1 MSQVQEQPTNQQ
13 QAAPAQPPVSSAPP
27 QAPQQEPDIFADSF
41 SEADISAMYEADNG
55 GNDGGNPAPA
65 EAPEG
70 TQHPAQPEGETP
82 PQEQATDQ
90 PAEQPKA
97 EEQAQP
103 DAYELPLFGKSVKL
117 TGDQLIQAAEAGI
130 QLMQQ
135 RPQVEKAMQL
145 MQAVQTDPNLQAILQ
160 AYSNG
165 QPLPAVTRGQQQ
177 PMQGMPQPG
186 SQEEAMILFQQQ
198 LMQQIMPQVV
208 QAVEAK
214 YKPFVDEVQTFAQQ
228 AKMEK
233 AFAPYRS
240 DPDHNAVNSLMTQNL
255 QAKVNE
261 GAITMQQAAEI
272 DARLKADPELYG
284 QWFGKFKTALKN
296 AQKQAAAAPQPV
308 QTVPH
313 APKLESSAAGT
324 PTAAERARV
333 GLAKALD
340 GDPNGFNLLF
350 DNQ

>member
-1 MSQVQEQPTNQQ
+1 MSQVQEQPINQQ
-13 QAAPAQPPVSSAPP
+13 QAAPAQPPVSSTPP
-27 QAPQQEPDIFADSF
+27 PAQQEPDIFADGF
-41 SEADISAMYEADNG
+41 SESDISAMFDSDNG
-55 GNDGGNPAPA
+55 GNDGGTPAPA
-65 EAPEG
+65 EAPDG
-70 TQHPAQPEGETP
+70 TQPPAQQEGEAS
-82 PQEQATDQ
+82 QEQPAEQ

-103 DAYELPLFGKSVKL
+103 DAYELPLFGKNVKL

-165 QPLPAVTRGQQQ
+165 QPLPAVMRGQQ

-186 SQEEAMILFQQQ
+186 SQEEALMAFQQQ

-228 AKMEK
+228 AKIEK

-240 DPDHNAVNSLMTQNL
+240 DPEYNAVNSLMTQNL

-261 GAITMQQAAEI
+261 GAISMQQAAEI
-272 DARLKADPELYG
+272 DAKLKADPELYG

-313 APKLESSAAGT
+313 APKLESSAAAA
-324 PTAAERARV
+324 PTVAEKVRL
-333 GLAKALD
+333 GMSKALD
-340 GDPNGFNLLF
+340 GDPNGFNVLYE
-350 DNQ
+350 NQ

>member
-1 MSQVQEQPTNQQ
+1 MSQVQEQPINPQ
-13 QAAPAQPPVSSAPP
+13 QAAPAQPPVSSTPP
-27 QAPQQEPDIFADSF
+27 TAQQQEPDIFADGF
-41 SEADISAMYEADNG
+41 SESDISAMFDSDNG
-55 GNDGGNPAPA
+55 GEDGGTPAPA

-70 TQHPAQPEGETP
+70 TQPPAQQEGEA
-82 PQEQATDQ
+82 PQEQPAEQ

-103 DAYELPLFGKSVKL
+103 DAYELPLFGKNVKL

-165 QPLPAVTRGQQQ
+165 QPLPAVMRGQQ

-186 SQEEAMILFQQQ
+186 SQEEALMTFQQQ

-240 DPDHNAVNSLMTQNL
+240 DPEYNAVNSLMTQNL

-261 GAITMQQAAEI
+261 GAISMQQAAEI
-272 DARLKADPELYG
+272 DAKLKADPELYG

-313 APKLESSAAGT
+313 APKLESSAAAA
-324 PTAAERARV
+324 PTVAEKVRL
-333 GLAKALD
+333 GMSKALD

>member
-1 MSQVQEQPTNQQ
+1 MSQVQEQPINPQ
-13 QAAPAQPPVSSAPP
+13 QAAPAQPPVSSTPP
-27 QAPQQEPDIFADSF
+27 QAQQQEPDIFADGF
-41 SEADISAMYEADNG
+41 SEADISAMFEADKG
-55 GNDGGNPAPA
+55 GNDGGTPAPV

-70 TQHPAQPEGETP
+70 EQPPDQQEGEA
-82 PQEQATDQ
+82 PQEQPAEQ

-103 DAYELPLFGKSVKL
+103 DAYELPLFGKNVKL

-165 QPLPAVTRGQQQ
+165 QPLPHVVRGQQ

-186 SQEEAMILFQQQ
+186 SQEEALLTFQQQ

-240 DPDHNAVNSLMTQNL
+240 DPEYNAVNSLMTQNL

-261 GAITMQQAAEI
+261 GAISMQQAAEI
-272 DARLKADPELYG
+272 DAKLKADPELYG
-284 QWFGKFKTALKN
+284 QWFGRFKTALKN

-313 APKLESSAAGT
+313 APKLESSAAAA
-324 PTAAERARV
+324 PTVAERARV

>member
-1 MSQVQEQPTNQQ
+1 MSQVQEQPINPQQ
-13 QAAPAQPPVSSAPP
+13 PAPAQPTVSSTPP
-27 QAPQQEPDIFADSF
+27 PAQQEPDIFADGF
-41 SEADISAMYEADNG
+41 SESDISAMFDADNG
-55 GNDGGNPAPA
+55 GNEGGTPPPA
-65 EAPEG
+65 EAPDG
-70 TQHPAQPEGETP
+70 TQQPAQQEGEA
-82 PQEQATDQ
+82 PQEQPSEQ

-103 DAYELPLFGKSVKL
+103 DAYELPLFGKNVKL

-165 QPLPAVTRGQQQ
+165 QPLPAVMRGQQ

-186 SQEEAMILFQQQ
+186 SQEEALMAFQQQ
-198 LMQQIMPQVV
+198 IMQHLMPQVV

-214 YKPFVDEVQTFAQQ
+214 YKPFVDEVQIFAHQ

-233 AFAPYRS
+233 AFAPYRA
-240 DPDHNAVNSLMTQNL
+240 DPEYNAVNSLMTQNL

-261 GAITMQQAAEI
+261 GAISMQQAAEI
-272 DARLKADPELYG
+272 DAKLKADPELYG
-284 QWFGKFKTALKN
+284 QWFGRFKTALKN

-313 APKLESSAAGT
+313 APKLESSAAAA
-324 PTAAERARV
+324 PTVAERARV

>member
-1 MSQVQEQPTNQQ
+1 MSQVQEQPVNQQ
-13 QAAPAQPPVSSAPP
+13 PAAPAQPPVSSTPSPA
-27 QAPQQEPDIFADSF
+27 QQEPDIFADGF
-41 SEADISAMYEADNG
+41 SESDISAMFDSDNG
-55 GNDGGNPAPA
+55 GNDGGTPAPA

-70 TQHPAQPEGETP
+70 TQPPDQQEGEA
-82 PQEQATDQ
+82 PQEQPAEQ

-165 QPLPAVTRGQQQ
+165 QPLPAVMRGQQ

-186 SQEEAMILFQQQ
+186 SQEEALMAFQQQ

-228 AKMEK
+228 AKVEK
-233 AFAPYRS
+233 AFAPYKS
-240 DPDHNAVNSLMTQNL
+240 DPEYNAVNSLMTQNL

-261 GAITMQQAAEI
+261 GAISMQQAAEI
-272 DARLKADPELYG
+272 DAKLKADPELYG

-313 APKLESSAAGT
+313 APKLESSAAAA
-324 PTAAERARV
+324 PTVAERARV

>member
-1 MSQVQEQPTNQQ
+1 MSQVQEQPVNQQ
-13 QAAPAQPPVSSAPP
+13 QAAQAQPPASSTPP
-27 QAPQQEPDIFADSF
+27 TEQQEPDIFADGF
-41 SEADISAMYEADNG
+41 SEADISAMFEADNG
-55 GNDGGNPAPA
+55 GNDGGTPPPAG
-65 EAPEG
+65 APEG
-70 TQHPAQPEGETP
+70 TQQPAQQEGEA
-82 PQEQATDQ
+82 PQEQPSEQ

-103 DAYELPLFGKSVKL
+103 DAYELPLFGKNVKL

-130 QLMQQ
+130 QLLNQ

-186 SQEEAMILFQQQ
+186 SQEEALMAFQQQ
-198 LMQQIMPQVV
+198 IMQHLMPQVV

-214 YKPFVDEVQTFAQQ
+214 YKPFVDEVQTFAHQ

-233 AFAPYRS
+233 AFAPYLS
-240 DPDHNAVNSLMTQNL
+240 DPEYNAVNSLMTQNL

-261 GAITMQQAAEI
+261 GAISMQQAAEI
-272 DARLKADPELYG
+272 DAKLKADPELYG

-313 APKLESSAAGT
+313 APKLESSAAAA
-324 PTAAERARV
+324 PTVAERARV

>member
-1 MSQVQEQPTNQQ
+1 MSQVQEQPTE
-13 QAAPAQPPVSSAPP
+13 QAA
-27 QAPQQEPDIFADSF
+27 QEPVDIFADGF
-41 SEADISAMYEADNG
+41 SESDISAMYDTQG
-55 GNDGGNPAPA
+55 GDTPAPA
-65 EAPEG
+65 EYSDGEQPGAE
-70 TQHPAQPEGETP
+70 PEGEA
-82 PQEQATDQ
+82 PQETDAEK
-90 PAEQPKA
+90 PAEPEKA
-97 EEQAQP
+97 EEPAQP
-103 DAYELPLFGKSVKL
+103 DAYELPLFGKNVKL

-165 QPLPAVTRGQQQ
+165 QPLPAVMRGQQ

-186 SQEEAMILFQQQ
+186 SQEEALMAFQQQ

-228 AKMEK
+228 AKIEK

-240 DPDHNAVNSLMTQNL
+240 DPEYSAVNSLMTQNL

-261 GAITMQQAAEI
+261 GAISMQQAAEI
-272 DARLKADPELYG
+272 DAKLKADPELYG

-296 AQKQAAAAPQPV
+296 AQKQAEDATQPV
-308 QTVPH
+308 KTVPH
-313 APKLESSAAGT
+313 APRLEGQTPPAGT
-324 PTAAERARV
+324 SAEKVKVAM
-333 GLAKALD
+333 AKALG
-340 GDPNGFNLLF
+340 GDAEAFNDLY

>member
-1 MSQVQEQPTNQQ
+1 MSQVQEQPINQQ
-13 QAAPAQPPVSSAPP
+13 QAAPAQPPASSTPP
-27 QAPQQEPDIFADSF
+27 PAQQEPDIFADGF
-41 SEADISAMYEADNG
+41 SESDISAMFDSDNG
-55 GNDGGNPAPA
+55 GNDGGTPAPA

-70 TQHPAQPEGETP
+70 TQPPAQQEGEA
-82 PQEQATDQ
+82 PQEQPAEQ

-103 DAYELPLFGKSVKL
+103 DAYELPLFGKNVKL

-165 QPLPAVTRGQQQ
+165 QPLPPVMRGQQ

-186 SQEEAMILFQQQ
+186 SQEEALMAFQQQ

-214 YKPFVDEVQTFAQQ
+214 YKPFVDEVQNFAQQ

-240 DPDHNAVNSLMTQNL
+240 DPEYNAVNSLMTQNL

-261 GAITMQQAAEI
+261 GAISMQQAAEI
-272 DARLKADPELYG
+272 DAKLKADPELYG

-313 APKLESSAAGT
+313 APKLESSAAAA
-324 PTAAERARV
+324 PTVAERARV

>member
-1 MSQVQEQPTNQQ
+1 MSQVQEQPVNQQ
-13 QAAPAQPPVSSAPP
+13 QPAPAQPPVSSTPTPA
-27 QAPQQEPDIFADSF
+27 QQQEPDIFADGF
-41 SEADISAMYEADNG
+41 SESDISAMFDSDNG
-55 GNDGGNPAPA
+55 GNDGGTPAPA

-70 TQHPAQPEGETP
+70 THPPAQQEGEA
-82 PQEQATDQ
+82 PQEQPAEQ

-103 DAYELPLFGKSVKL
+103 DAYELPLFGKNVKL

-165 QPLPAVTRGQQQ
+165 QPLPAVMRGQQ

-186 SQEEAMILFQQQ
+186 SQEEALMTFQQQ

-240 DPDHNAVNSLMTQNL
+240 DPEYNAVNSLMTQNL

-261 GAITMQQAAEI
+261 GAISMQQAAEI
-272 DARLKADPELYG
+272 DAKLKADPELYG

-313 APKLESSAAGT
+313 APKLESSAAAA
-324 PTAAERARV
+324 PTVAERARV

>member
-1 MSQVQEQPTNQQ
+1 MSQVQEQPVNQQ
-13 QAAPAQPPVSSAPP
+13 QPAPAQPQVSSTPP
-27 QAPQQEPDIFADSF
+27 PAQQEPDIFADGF
-41 SEADISAMYEADNG
+41 SESDISAMFDSDNG
-55 GNDGGNPAPA
+55 GEDGGTPAPA

-70 TQHPAQPEGETP
+70 TQPPAQQEGEA
-82 PQEQATDQ
+82 PQEQPAEQ

-103 DAYELPLFGKSVKL
+103 DAYELPLFGKNVKL

-165 QPLPAVTRGQQQ
+165 QPLPAVMRGQQ

-186 SQEEAMILFQQQ
+186 SQEEALMTFQQQ

-240 DPDHNAVNSLMTQNL
+240 DPEYNAVNSLMTQNL

-261 GAITMQQAAEI
+261 GAISMQQAAEI
-272 DARLKADPELYG
+272 DAKLKADPELYG

-313 APKLESSAAGT
+313 APKLESSAAAA
-324 PTAAERARV
+324 PTVAEKVRL
-333 GLAKALD
+333 GMSKALD

>member
-1 MSQVQEQPTNQQ
+1 MSQVQEQPTE
-13 QAAPAQPPVSSAPP
+13 QAA
-27 QAPQQEPDIFADSF
+27 QEPVDIFADGF
-41 SEADISAMYEADNG
+41 SESDISAMYDTQEGDTPATADAS
-55 GNDGGNPAPA
+55 DGEQPGA
-65 EAPEG
+65 E
-70 TQHPAQPEGETP
+70 PEGEA
-82 PQEQATDQ
+82 PQETDAEK
-90 PAEQPKA
+90 PAESEKA
-97 EEQAQP
+97 EEPAQP
-103 DAYELPLFGKSVKL
+103 DAYELPLFGKNVKL

-145 MQAVQTDPNLQAILQ
+145 MQAVQADPNLQAILQ

-165 QPLPAVTRGQQQ
+165 QPLPAVMRGQP

-186 SQEEAMILFQQQ
+186 SQEEALMAFQQQ
-198 LMQQIMPQVV
+198 LMQHLMPQVV

-233 AFAPYRS
+233 AFAPYKA
-240 DPDHNAVNSLMTQNL
+240 DADYNAVNSLMTQNL

-261 GAITMQQAAEI
+261 GAISMQQAAEI
-272 DARLKADPELYG
+272 DARLKADPDLYG

-313 APKLESSAAGT
+313 APRLEGQTPQAGSSAEKVKVAM
-324 PTAAERARV
+324 
-333 GLAKALD
+333 AKALG
-340 GDPNGFNLLF
+340 GDAEAFNDLY

>member
-1 MSQVQEQPTNQQ
+1 M
-13 QAAPAQPPVSSAPP
+13 
-27 QAPQQEPDIFADSF
+27 
-41 SEADISAMYEADNG
+41 
-55 GNDGGNPAPA
+55 
-65 EAPEG
+65 
-70 TQHPAQPEGETP
+70 
-82 PQEQATDQ
+82 
-90 PAEQPKA
+90 
-97 EEQAQP
+97 
-103 DAYELPLFGKSVKL
+103 
-117 TGDQLIQAAEAGI
+117 
-130 QLMQQ
+130 
-135 RPQVEKAMQL
+135 
-145 MQAVQTDPNLQAILQ
+145 
-160 AYSNG
+160 
-165 QPLPAVTRGQQQ
+165 RGQQ

-186 SQEEAMILFQQQ
+186 SQEEALMTFQQQ

-240 DPDHNAVNSLMTQNL
+240 DPEYNAVNSLMTQNL

-261 GAITMQQAAEI
+261 GAISMQQAAEI
-272 DARLKADPELYG
+272 DAKLKADPELYG

-313 APKLESSAAGT
+313 APKLESSAAAA
-324 PTAAERARV
+324 PTVAERARV

>member
-1 MSQVQEQPTNQQ
+1 MSQVQEQPINPQQ
-13 QAAPAQPPVSSAPP
+13 PAAPAQPPASSTPP
-27 QAPQQEPDIFADSF
+27 TEQQEPDIFADGF
-41 SEADISAMYEADNG
+41 SESDISAMFDAENG

-70 TQHPAQPEGETP
+70 TQPPTQQEGDTP
-82 PQEQATDQ
+82 PQEQAADQ

-103 DAYELPLFGKSVKL
+103 DAYELPLFGKNVKL

-165 QPLPAVTRGQQQ
+165 QPLPAVMRGQQ

-186 SQEEAMILFQQQ
+186 SQEEALMAFQQQ
-198 LMQQIMPQVV
+198 LMQQILPQVV

-228 AKMEK
+228 TKMEK

-240 DPDHNAVNSLMTQNL
+240 DPEYNAVNSLMTQNL

-261 GAITMQQAAEI
+261 GAISMQQAAEI
-272 DARLKADPELYG
+272 DAKLKADPELYG

-313 APKLESSAAGT
+313 APKLESSAAAA
-324 PTAAERARV
+324 PTNAEKMRVAMAR
-333 GLAKALD
+333 ALD
-340 GDPNGFNLLF
+340 GDPNGFNDLYE
-350 DNQ
+350 NQ

>member
-1 MSQVQEQPTNQQ
+1 MSQVQEQPVNQQ
-13 QAAPAQPPVSSAPP
+13 QPAPAQPQVSSTPP
-27 QAPQQEPDIFADSF
+27 PAQQEPDIFADGF
-41 SEADISAMYEADNG
+41 SESDISAMFEADKG
-55 GNDGGNPAPA
+55 GNDGGTPAPA

-70 TQHPAQPEGETP
+70 TQTPAQQEVEA
-82 PQEQATDQ
+82 PQEQPAEQ

-97 EEQAQP
+97 EEPAQP
-103 DAYELPLFGKSVKL
+103 DAYELPLFGKNVKL

-165 QPLPAVTRGQQQ
+165 QPLPTVTRGQQA
-177 PMQGMPQPG
+177 MQGMPQPG
-186 SQEEAMILFQQQ
+186 SQEEAMMLFQQQ

-228 AKMEK
+228 AKVEK

-240 DPDHNAVNSLMTQNL
+240 DPEYNAVNGLMTQNL

-261 GAITMQQAAEI
+261 GAISMQQAAEI
-272 DARLKADPELYG
+272 DAKLKADPELYG
-284 QWFGKFKTALKN
+284 QWFGKFKAALKN
-296 AQKQAAAAPQPV
+296 AQKQAAAAPLPV

-313 APKLESSAAGT
+313 APKLESSAAAA
-324 PTAAERARV
+324 PTVAERARV

>member
-1 MSQVQEQPTNQQ
+1 MSQVQEQPINPQ
-13 QAAPAQPPVSSAPP
+13 QAAPAQPPVSSTPP
-27 QAPQQEPDIFADSF
+27 PAQQQEPDIFADGF
-41 SEADISAMYEADNG
+41 SESDISAMFDADNG
-55 GNDGGNPAPA
+55 GNDGGTPAPA

-70 TQHPAQPEGETP
+70 TQPPAQQEGEA
-82 PQEQATDQ
+82 PQEQPAEQ

-103 DAYELPLFGKSVKL
+103 DAYELPLFGKNVKL

-165 QPLPAVTRGQQQ
+165 QPLPAVMRGQPQ

-186 SQEEAMILFQQQ
+186 SQEEALMTFQQQ

-240 DPDHNAVNSLMTQNL
+240 DPEYSAVNSLMTQNL

-261 GAITMQQAAEI
+261 GAISMQQAAEI
-272 DARLKADPELYG
+272 DAKLKADPELYG

-308 QTVPH
+308 KTVPH
-313 APKLESSAAGT
+313 APRLEGQTPQAGSSAEKVKVAM
-324 PTAAERARV
+324 
-333 GLAKALD
+333 AKALG
-340 GDPNGFNLLF
+340 GDAEAFNDLY

>member
-1 MSQVQEQPTNQQ
+1 MSQVQEQPVNQQ
-13 QAAPAQPPVSSAPP
+13 QAAPAQPPVSSTPP
-27 QAPQQEPDIFADSF
+27 TAQQEPDIFADGF
-41 SEADISAMYEADNG
+41 SESDISAMFDADNG
-55 GNDGGNPAPA
+55 GNEGGNPAPA

-70 TQHPAQPEGETP
+70 TQPPAQQEGEA
-82 PQEQATDQ
+82 PQEQPAEQ

-103 DAYELPLFGKSVKL
+103 DAYELPLFGKNVKL

-165 QPLPAVTRGQQQ
+165 QPLPSVMRGQQ

-186 SQEEAMILFQQQ
+186 SQEEALMAFQQQ

-240 DPDHNAVNSLMTQNL
+240 DPEYNAVNSLMTQNL

-261 GAITMQQAAEI
+261 GAISMQQAAEI
-272 DARLKADPELYG
+272 DAKLKADPELYG

-313 APKLESSAAGT
+313 APKLESTAAAA
-324 PTAAERARV
+324 PTVAERARV

>member
-1 MSQVQEQPTNQQ
+1 MSQVQEQPINQQ
-13 QAAPAQPPVSSAPP
+13 QPALAQPPVSSTPP
-27 QAPQQEPDIFADSF
+27 PAQQEPDIFADGF
-41 SEADISAMYEADNG
+41 SESDISAMFDADNG
-55 GNDGGNPAPA
+55 GNDGGTPAPA

-70 TQHPAQPEGETP
+70 TQPPAQQEGEA
-82 PQEQATDQ
+82 PQEQPAEQ

-103 DAYELPLFGKSVKL
+103 DAYELPLFGKNVKL

-165 QPLPAVTRGQQQ
+165 QPLPAVMRGQQ

-186 SQEEAMILFQQQ
+186 SQEEALMAFQQQ

-240 DPDHNAVNSLMTQNL
+240 DPEYNAVNSLMTQNL

-261 GAITMQQAAEI
+261 GAISMQQAAEI
-272 DARLKADPELYG
+272 DARLKADPDLYG

-313 APKLESSAAGT
+313 APKLESSAAAA
-324 PTAAERARV
+324 PTNAEKMRVAMAR
-333 GLAKALD
+333 ALD
-340 GDPNGFNLLF
+340 GDPNGFNDLYE
-350 DNQ
+350 NQ

>member
-1 MSQVQEQPTNQQ
+1 MSQVQEQPTE
-13 QAAPAQPPVSSAPP
+13 QAA
-27 QAPQQEPDIFADSF
+27 QEPVDIFADGF
-41 SEADISAMYEADNG
+41 SESDISAMFDADNG
-55 GNDGGNPAPA
+55 GNDGGTPAPA

-70 TQHPAQPEGETP
+70 TQPPAQQEGEA
-82 PQEQATDQ
+82 PQEQPAEQ

-103 DAYELPLFGKSVKL
+103 DAYELPLFGKNVKL

-165 QPLPAVTRGQQQ
+165 QPLPAVMRGQQ

-186 SQEEAMILFQQQ
+186 SQEEALMAFQQQ

-228 AKMEK
+228 AKIEK

-240 DPDHNAVNSLMTQNL
+240 DPEYNAVNSLMTQNL

-261 GAITMQQAAEI
+261 GAISMQQAAEI
-272 DARLKADPELYG
+272 DAKLKADPELYG

-313 APKLESSAAGT
+313 APRLEGQTPQAGSSAEKVKVAM
-324 PTAAERARV
+324 
-333 GLAKALD
+333 AKALG
-340 GDPNGFNLLF
+340 GDAEAFNDLY

>member
-1 MSQVQEQPTNQQ
+1 MSQIQGQPTNQQ
-13 QAAPAQPPVSSAPP
+13 QAAPAQPAASETPITTP
-27 QAPQQEPDIFADSF
+27 QEPDIFADGF
-41 SEADISAMYEADNG
+41 SESDISAMFDADNG
-55 GNDGGNPAPA
+55 GEDGGTPAPA
-65 EAPEG
+65 EAPDG
-70 TQHPAQPEGETP
+70 TQPPAQPEGETP
-82 PQEQATDQ
+82 PQEQTADQ

-103 DAYELPLFGKSVKL
+103 DAYELPLFGKNVKL

-165 QPLPAVTRGQQQ
+165 QPLPAVMRGQQ

-186 SQEEAMILFQQQ
+186 SQEEALMAFQQQ

-240 DPDHNAVNSLMTQNL
+240 DPEYNAVNSLMTQNL

-261 GAITMQQAAEI
+261 GAISMQQAAEI

-296 AQKQAAAAPQPV
+296 AQKQAATAPQPV

-313 APKLESSAAGT
+313 APKLESSAAAA

>member
-1 MSQVQEQPTNQQ
+1 MSQVQEHPVNQQ
-13 QAAPAQPPVSSAPP
+13 QPAPAQPPVSSTPP
-27 QAPQQEPDIFADSF
+27 TAQQEPDIFADGF
-41 SEADISAMYEADNG
+41 SESDISAMFDSDNG
-55 GNDGGNPAPA
+55 GEDGGTPAPA

-70 TQHPAQPEGETP
+70 TQPPAQQEGEA
-82 PQEQATDQ
+82 PQEQPAEQ

-103 DAYELPLFGKSVKL
+103 DAYELPLFGKNVKL

-165 QPLPAVTRGQQQ
+165 QPLPHVMRGQQ

-186 SQEEAMILFQQQ
+186 SQEEAMMLFQQQ
-198 LMQQIMPQVV
+198 LMQQLMPQVV

-240 DPDHNAVNSLMTQNL
+240 DPEYNAVNSLMTQNL

-261 GAITMQQAAEI
+261 GAISMQQAAEI
-272 DARLKADPELYG
+272 DAKLKADPELYG

-313 APKLESSAAGT
+313 APKLESSAAAA
-324 PTAAERARV
+324 PTVAERARV

>member
-1 MSQVQEQPTNQQ
+1 MSQLNDPAAPVAPATQPP
-13 QAAPAQPPVSSAPP
+13 AAPAQ
-27 QAPQQEPDIFADSF
+27 QQEPDIFADGF
-41 SEADISAMYEADNG
+41 SESDISAMFDADNG
-55 GNDGGNPAPA
+55 GNDGGTPAPA

-70 TQHPAQPEGETP
+70 TQPPAQQEGEA
-82 PQEQATDQ
+82 PQEQPAEQ

-103 DAYELPLFGKSVKL
+103 DAYELPLFGKNVKL

-165 QPLPAVTRGQQQ
+165 QPLPAVMRGQQ
-177 PMQGMPQPG
+177 PMQGMPRPG
-186 SQEEAMILFQQQ
+186 SQEEALMTFQQQ

-240 DPDHNAVNSLMTQNL
+240 DPEYNAVNSLMTQNL

-261 GAITMQQAAEI
+261 GAISMQQAAEI
-272 DARLKADPELYG
+272 DAKLKADPELYG

-313 APKLESSAAGT
+313 APRLEGQTPQAGSSAEKVKVAM
-324 PTAAERARV
+324 
-333 GLAKALD
+333 AKALG
-340 GDPNGFNLLF
+340 GDAEAFNDLY

>member
-1 MSQVQEQPTNQQ
+1 MSQVQEQPVNPQ
-13 QAAPAQPPVSSAPP
+13 QAAPAQPPVSSTPP
-27 QAPQQEPDIFADSF
+27 QAQQEPDIFADGF
-41 SEADISAMYEADNG
+41 SESDISAMFDADNG

-70 TQHPAQPEGETP
+70 TQPPAQQEGEA
-82 PQEQATDQ
+82 PQEQPAEQ

-103 DAYELPLFGKSVKL
+103 DAYELPLFGKNVKL

-130 QLMQQ
+130 QLMNQ

-145 MQAVQTDPNLQAILQ
+145 MQAVQTDPNLQSILQ

-165 QPLPAVTRGQQQ
+165 QPLPAVMRGQP

-186 SQEEAMILFQQQ
+186 SQEEALMTFQQQ

-214 YKPFVDEVQTFAQQ
+214 YKPFVDEVQIFAQQ

-233 AFAPYRS
+233 AFAPYRA
-240 DPDHNAVNSLMTQNL
+240 DADYNAVNSLMTQNL

-261 GAITMQQAAEI
+261 GAISMQQAAEI
-272 DARLKADPELYG
+272 DARLKADPDLYG

-313 APKLESSAAGT
+313 APKLESSAAAA
-324 PTAAERARV
+324 PTNAEKMRVAMAR
-333 GLAKALD
+333 ALD
-340 GDPNGFNLLF
+340 GDPNGFNDLYE
-350 DNQ
+350 NQ

>member
-1 MSQVQEQPTNQQ
+1 MSQVQEQPVNQQ
-13 QAAPAQPPVSSAPP
+13 QAAPAQPTVSSTPP
-27 QAPQQEPDIFADSF
+27 PAQQEPDIFADGF
-41 SEADISAMYEADNG
+41 SESDISAMFDADNG
-55 GNDGGNPAPA
+55 GNDGGTPAPA

-70 TQHPAQPEGETP
+70 TQPPAQQEGEA
-82 PQEQATDQ
+82 PQEQPAEQ

-97 EEQAQP
+97 EDQAQP
-103 DAYELPLFGKSVKL
+103 DAYELPLFGKNVKL

-165 QPLPAVTRGQQQ
+165 QPLPAVMRGQQ

-186 SQEEAMILFQQQ
+186 SQEEALMAFQQQ
-198 LMQQIMPQVV
+198 IMQHLMPQVV

-233 AFAPYRS
+233 AFAPYKS
-240 DPDHNAVNSLMTQNL
+240 DPEYNAVNSLMTQNL

-261 GAITMQQAAEI
+261 GAISMQQAAEI
-272 DARLKADPELYG
+272 DAKLKADPELYG

-313 APKLESSAAGT
+313 APKLESTAAAA
-324 PTAAERARV
+324 PTVAERARV

>member
-1 MSQVQEQPTNQQ
+1 MSQVQEQPANQQ
-13 QAAPAQPPVSSAPP
+13 PAAPAQPPVSSTPP
-27 QAPQQEPDIFADSF
+27 PAQQQEPDIFADGF
-41 SEADISAMYEADNG
+41 SESDISAMFDADNG
-55 GNDGGNPAPA
+55 GNDGGTPAPA
-65 EAPEG
+65 EAPDG
-70 TQHPAQPEGETP
+70 TQPPAQQESEA
-82 PQEQATDQ
+82 PQEQPAEQ
-90 PAEQPKA
+90 PAEQPKV

-103 DAYELPLFGKSVKL
+103 DAYELPLFGKNVKL

-165 QPLPAVTRGQQQ
+165 QPLPAVMRGQQ

-186 SQEEAMILFQQQ
+186 SQEEALMAFQQQ

-214 YKPFVDEVQTFAQQ
+214 YKPFVDEVQTFAHQT
-228 AKMEK
+228 KMEK

-240 DPDHNAVNSLMTQNL
+240 DPEYNAVNSLMTQNL

-261 GAITMQQAAEI
+261 GAISIQQAAEI
-272 DARLKADPELYG
+272 DAKLKSDPELYG

-313 APKLESSAAGT
+313 APKLESSAAAA
-324 PTAAERARV
+324 PTVAERARV

>member
-1 MSQVQEQPTNQQ
+1 MSQVQEQPINPQ
-13 QAAPAQPPVSSAPP
+13 QAAPAQPPVSSTPP
-27 QAPQQEPDIFADSF
+27 PAQQEPDIFADGF
-41 SEADISAMYEADNG
+41 SESDISAMFDSDNG
-55 GNDGGNPAPA
+55 GNDGGTPPPAG
-65 EAPEG
+65 APEG
-70 TQHPAQPEGETP
+70 TQQPDQQESEA
-82 PQEQATDQ
+82 PQEQPAEN

-103 DAYELPLFGKSVKL
+103 DAYELPLFGKNVKL

-130 QLMQQ
+130 QLMNQ

-165 QPLPAVTRGQQQ
+165 QPLPAVMRGQQ

-186 SQEEAMILFQQQ
+186 SQEEALMAFQQQ
-198 LMQQIMPQVV
+198 LMQHLMPQVV

-240 DPDHNAVNSLMTQNL
+240 DPEYNAVNSLMTQNL

-261 GAITMQQAAEI
+261 GAISMQQAAEI
-272 DARLKADPELYG
+272 DAKLKADPELYG
-284 QWFGKFKTALKN
+284 QWFGKFKAALKN

-313 APKLESSAAGT
+313 APKLESSAAAA
-324 PTAAERARV
+324 PTVAERARV

>member
-1 MSQVQEQPTNQQ
+1 MSQVQEQPINPQ
-13 QAAPAQPPVSSAPP
+13 QAAPAQPPASSTPP
-27 QAPQQEPDIFADSF
+27 PAQQEPDIFADGF
-41 SEADISAMYEADNG
+41 SESDISAMFDSDNG
-55 GNDGGNPAPA
+55 GNDGGTPAPA

-70 TQHPAQPEGETP
+70 TQPPAQQEGEA
-82 PQEQATDQ
+82 PQEQPAEQ

-103 DAYELPLFGKSVKL
+103 DAYELPLFGKNVKL

-145 MQAVQTDPNLQAILQ
+145 MQAVQSDPNLQAILQ

-165 QPLPAVTRGQQQ
+165 QPLPAVMRGQQ

-186 SQEEAMILFQQQ
+186 SQEEALMAFQQQ

-240 DPDHNAVNSLMTQNL
+240 DPEYNAVNSLMTQNL

-261 GAITMQQAAEI
+261 GAISMQQAAEI
-272 DARLKADPELYG
+272 DAKLKADPELYG

-296 AQKQAAAAPQPV
+296 AQKQAAAAPHPV

-313 APKLESSAAGT
+313 APKLESSAAAA
-324 PTAAERARV
+324 PTVAEKARA

>member
-1 MSQVQEQPTNQQ
+1 MSQVQEQPVNQQ
-13 QAAPAQPPVSSAPP
+13 QAAPAQPPVSSTPP
-27 QAPQQEPDIFADSF
+27 TEQQEPDIFADGF
-41 SEADISAMYEADNG
+41 SESDISAMFDADNG
-55 GNDGGNPAPA
+55 GNDGGTPPPA

-70 TQHPAQPEGETP
+70 TQPPDQQEGEA
-82 PQEQATDQ
+82 PQEQPAEQ

-103 DAYELPLFGKSVKL
+103 DAYELPLFGKNVKL

-165 QPLPAVTRGQQQ
+165 QPLPAVMRGQQ

-186 SQEEAMILFQQQ
+186 SQEEALMAFQQQ

-240 DPDHNAVNSLMTQNL
+240 DPEYNAVNSLMTQNL

-261 GAITMQQAAEI
+261 GAISMQQAAEI
-272 DARLKADPELYG
+272 DARLKADPDLYG

-313 APKLESSAAGT
+313 APKLESSAAAA
-324 PTAAERARV
+324 PTNAEKMRVAMAR
-333 GLAKALD
+333 ALD
-340 GDPNGFNLLF
+340 GDPNGFNDLYE
-350 DNQ
+350 NQ

>member
-1 MSQVQEQPTNQQ
+1 MSQVQEQPVNPQP
-13 QAAPAQPPVSSAPP
+13 AVLAQPPVSSTPISA
-27 QAPQQEPDIFADSF
+27 QQEPDIFADGF
-41 SEADISAMYEADNG
+41 SESDISAMFDSDNG
-55 GNDGGNPAPA
+55 GNDGGTPAPA
-65 EAPEG
+65 GSPEG
-70 TQHPAQPEGETP
+70 TQPPDQQEGEA
-82 PQEQATDQ
+82 PQEQPAEQ

-97 EEQAQP
+97 EEPAQP
-103 DAYELPLFGKSVKL
+103 DAYELPLFGKNVKL

-165 QPLPAVTRGQQQ
+165 QPLPAVMRGQQ

-186 SQEEAMILFQQQ
+186 SQEEALMAFQQQ
-198 LMQQIMPQVV
+198 IMQHLMPQVV

-228 AKMEK
+228 AKVEK

-240 DPDHNAVNSLMTQNL
+240 DPEYNAVNSLMTQNL

-261 GAITMQQAAEI
+261 GAISMQQAAEI
-272 DARLKADPELYG
+272 DAKLKADPDLYG

-313 APKLESSAAGT
+313 APKLESTAAAA
-324 PTAAERARV
+324 PTVAERARV

>member
-1 MSQVQEQPTNQQ
+1 MSQVQEQPVNQQ
-13 QAAPAQPPVSSAPP
+13 QPAPAQPPVSSTPP
-27 QAPQQEPDIFADSF
+27 PAQQEPDIFADGF
-41 SEADISAMYEADNG
+41 SESDISAMFDSDNG
-55 GNDGGNPAPA
+55 GNDGGTPPPAG
-65 EAPEG
+65 APEG
-70 TQHPAQPEGETP
+70 TQPPDLQEGEA
-82 PQEQATDQ
+82 PQEQPAEQ

-103 DAYELPLFGKSVKL
+103 DAYELPLFGKNVKL

-165 QPLPAVTRGQQQ
+165 QPLPHVMRGQQ

-186 SQEEAMILFQQQ
+186 SQEEALMTFQQQ

-240 DPDHNAVNSLMTQNL
+240 DPEYNAVNSLMTQNL

-261 GAITMQQAAEI
+261 GAISMQQAAEI
-272 DARLKADPELYG
+272 DAKLKADPELYG

-313 APKLESSAAGT
+313 APRLESSAAAA
-324 PTAAERARV
+324 PTVAERARV

>member
-1 MSQVQEQPTNQQ
+1 MSQVQEQPVNQQ
-13 QAAPAQPPVSSAPP
+13 QPAPAQPPVSSTPP
-27 QAPQQEPDIFADSF
+27 TAQQEPDIFADGF
-41 SEADISAMYEADNG
+41 SESDISAMFDADNS
-55 GNDGGNPAPA
+55 GNDGGTPPPA

-70 TQHPAQPEGETP
+70 TQPPAQQEGEA
-82 PQEQATDQ
+82 PQEQSAEQ

-97 EEQAQP
+97 DEQAQP
-103 DAYELPLFGKSVKL
+103 DAYELPLFGKNVKL

-145 MQAVQTDPNLQAILQ
+145 MQAVQSDPNLQAILQ

-165 QPLPAVTRGQQQ
+165 QPLPAVMRGQQ

-186 SQEEAMILFQQQ
+186 SQEEALMAFQQQ

-233 AFAPYRS
+233 AFAPYKS
-240 DPDHNAVNSLMTQNL
+240 DPEYNAVNSLMTQNL

-261 GAITMQQAAEI
+261 GAISMQQAAEI
-272 DARLKADPELYG
+272 DAKLKADPELYG

-313 APKLESSAAGT
+313 APRLEGQTPQAGSSAEKVKVAM
-324 PTAAERARV
+324 
-333 GLAKALD
+333 AKALG
-340 GDPNGFNLLF
+340 GDAEAFNDLY

>member
-1 MSQVQEQPTNQQ
+1 MQEQPQTIAPENTPG
-13 QAAPAQPPVSSAPP
+13 AASASVPQSAPQP
-27 QAPQQEPDIFADSF
+27 EHDIFADSF
-41 SEADISAMYEADNG
+41 TEADISAMFDADNG
-55 GNDGGNPAPA
+55 GNDDGGTPAPA

-70 TQHPAQPEGETP
+70 TQPPAQQEGES
-82 PQEQATDQ
+82 PQEQPAEQ

-103 DAYELPLFGKSVKL
+103 DAYELPVFGKNVKL

-130 QLMQQ
+130 QLMQHK
-135 RPQVEKAMQL
+135 PQVEKAMQL
-145 MQAVQTDPNLQAILQ
+145 MQAVQTDPTLQAILQ
-160 AYSNG
+160 AYSKG
-165 QPLPAVTRGQQQ
+165 QPLPAVTRGQQ

-186 SQEEAMILFQQQ
+186 SQEEALMAFQQQ
-198 LMQQIMPQVV
+198 LMQHLLPQVV

-228 AKMEK
+228 VKMEK

-240 DPDHNAVNSLMTQNL
+240 DPEYNAVNSLMTQNL

-261 GAITMQQAAEI
+261 GAISMQQAAEI

-284 QWFGKFKTALKN
+284 QWFGKFKAALKN

-313 APKLESSAAGT
+313 APKLESSAAAA
-324 PTAAERARV
+324 PTVAERARV

>member
-1 MSQVQEQPTNQQ
+1 MSQVQEQPTE
-13 QAAPAQPPVSSAPP
+13 QAA
-27 QAPQQEPDIFADSF
+27 QEPVDIFADGF
-41 SEADISAMYEADNG
+41 SESDISAMYDTQEGDT
-55 GNDGGNPAPA
+55 PAPA
-65 EAPEG
+65 EAHDGEQPGAEQEG
-70 TQHPAQPEGETP
+70 DK
-82 PQEQATDQ
+82 PQEQPAEQ

-103 DAYELPLFGKSVKL
+103 DAYELPLFGKNVKL

-165 QPLPAVTRGQQQ
+165 QPLPHVMRGQQ

-186 SQEEAMILFQQQ
+186 SQEEALLTFQQQ

-228 AKMEK
+228 AKVEK
-233 AFAPYRS
+233 AFAPYKS
-240 DPDHNAVNSLMTQNL
+240 DPEYSAVNSLMTQNL

-261 GAITMQQAAEI
+261 GAISMQQAAEI
-272 DARLKADPELYG
+272 DAKLKADPELYG
-284 QWFGKFKTALKN
+284 QWFGKFKTALRN
-296 AQKQAAAAPQPV
+296 AQKQAADAPQPV
-308 QTVPH
+308 KTVPH
-313 APKLESSAAGT
+313 APRLEGQTPPAGT
-324 PTAAERARV
+324 SAEKVKVAM
-333 GLAKALD
+333 AKALG
-340 GDPNGFNLLF
+340 GDAEAFNDLY

>member
-1 MSQVQEQPTNQQ
+1 MSQVQEQPVNQQ
-13 QAAPAQPPVSSAPP
+13 QAAPAQPPVSSTPP
-27 QAPQQEPDIFADSF
+27 PSPQQEPDIFADGF
-41 SEADISAMYEADNG
+41 SESDISAMFDADNG
-55 GNDGGNPAPA
+55 GNDGGTPPPA

-70 TQHPAQPEGETP
+70 TQQTSQQEGEA
-82 PQEQATDQ
+82 PQEQPAEQ
-90 PAEQPKA
+90 PAEQPKV
-97 EEQAQP
+97 EEQTQP
-103 DAYELPLFGKSVKL
+103 DAYELPLFGKNVKL

-145 MQAVQTDPNLQAILQ
+145 MQAVQSDPNLQSILQ

-165 QPLPAVTRGQQQ
+165 QPLPAVMRGQQ

-186 SQEEAMILFQQQ
+186 SQEEALMAFQQQ

-214 YKPFVDEVQTFAQQ
+214 YKPFVDEVQAFAQQ
-228 AKMEK
+228 AKIEK

-240 DPDHNAVNSLMTQNL
+240 DPEYNAVNSLMTQNL

-261 GAITMQQAAEI
+261 GAISMQQAAEI
-272 DARLKADPELYG
+272 DAKLKADPELYG
-284 QWFGKFKTALKN
+284 QWFGKFKTTLKN

-313 APKLESSAAGT
+313 APKLESSAAAA
-324 PTAAERARV
+324 PTVAEKVRL
-333 GLAKALD
+333 GMSKALD
-340 GDPNGFNLLF
+340 GDPNGFNVLYE
-350 DNQ
+350 NQ

>member
-1 MSQVQEQPTNQQ
+1 MSQVQEQPINPQ
-13 QAAPAQPPVSSAPP
+13 QAAPAQPPVSSTPP
-27 QAPQQEPDIFADSF
+27 PAQQQEPDIFADGF
-41 SEADISAMYEADNG
+41 SESDISAMFDSDNG
-55 GNDGGNPAPA
+55 GNDGGTPAPA

-70 TQHPAQPEGETP
+70 TQPPAQQEGEA
-82 PQEQATDQ
+82 PQEQPAEQ

-97 EEQAQP
+97 EEQTQP
-103 DAYELPLFGKSVKL
+103 DAYELPLFGKNVKL
-117 TGDQLIQAAEAGI
+117 TGDQLVQAAEAGI

-165 QPLPAVTRGQQQ
+165 QPLPHVMRGQQ

-186 SQEEAMILFQQQ
+186 SQEESMMLFQQQ

-214 YKPFVDEVQTFAQQ
+214 YKPFVDEVQSFAQQ

-240 DPDHNAVNSLMTQNL
+240 DPDHDAVNSLMTQNL

-261 GAITMQQAAEI
+261 GAISMQQAAEI
-272 DARLKADPELYG
+272 DAKLKADPELYG

-296 AQKQAAAAPQPV
+296 AQKQAAAVPQPV

-313 APKLESSAAGT
+313 APKLESSAAAA
-324 PTAAERARV
+324 PTVAERARV

>member
-1 MSQVQEQPTNQQ
+1 MIQVQEQPTE
-13 QAAPAQPPVSSAPP
+13 QAA
-27 QAPQQEPDIFADSF
+27 QEPVDIFADGF
-41 SEADISAMYEADNG
+41 SESDISAMFDADNG
-55 GNDGGNPAPA
+55 GNDGGTPAPA

-70 TQHPAQPEGETP
+70 TQPPAQQEGEA
-82 PQEQATDQ
+82 PQEQPAEQ

-97 EEQAQP
+97 EESAQP

-145 MQAVQTDPNLQAILQ
+145 MQAVQSDPNLQAILQ

-165 QPLPAVTRGQQQ
+165 QPMPAVMRGQQ

-186 SQEEAMILFQQQ
+186 SQEEALMAFQQQ
-198 LMQQIMPQVV
+198 LMQHLMPQVM

-233 AFAPYRS
+233 AFAPYKA
-240 DPDHNAVNSLMTQNL
+240 DADYNAVNSLMTQNL

-261 GAITMQQAAEI
+261 GAISMQQAAEI
-272 DARLKADPELYG
+272 DAKLKADPELYG

-313 APKLESSAAGT
+313 APRLEGQTQQAGSSA
-324 PTAAERARV
+324 ERVKVAM
-333 GLAKALD
+333 AKALG
-340 GDPNGFNLLF
+340 GDAEAFNDLY

>member
-1 MSQVQEQPTNQQ
+1 MSQLNDPAAPVAPATQPP
-13 QAAPAQPPVSSAPP
+13 AAPAQ
-27 QAPQQEPDIFADSF
+27 QQEPDIFADGF
-41 SEADISAMYEADNG
+41 SESDISAMFDSDNG
-55 GNDGGNPAPA
+55 GEDGGTPAPA

-70 TQHPAQPEGETP
+70 TQPPAQQEGEA
-82 PQEQATDQ
+82 PQEQSAEH

-97 EEQAQP
+97 EESAQP
-103 DAYELPLFGKSVKL
+103 DAYELPLFGKNVKL

-165 QPLPAVTRGQQQ
+165 QPLPAVMRGQH

-186 SQEEAMILFQQQ
+186 SQEEALMVFQQQ

-240 DPDHNAVNSLMTQNL
+240 DPEYNAVNSLMTQNL

-261 GAITMQQAAEI
+261 GAISMQQAAEI
-272 DARLKADPELYG
+272 DAKLKADPDLYG

-313 APKLESSAAGT
+313 APKLESTAAAA
-324 PTAAERARV
+324 PTVAERARV

>member
-1 MSQVQEQPTNQQ
+1 MSQLNDPAAPVAPATQPP
-13 QAAPAQPPVSSAPP
+13 AAPAQ
-27 QAPQQEPDIFADSF
+27 QQEPDIFADGF
-41 SEADISAMYEADNG
+41 SESDISAMFDADNG
-55 GNDGGNPAPA
+55 GNDGGTHPPA

-70 TQHPAQPEGETP
+70 TQPPDQQEGEA
-82 PQEQATDQ
+82 PQEQPAEQ
-90 PAEQPKA
+90 PAEQPKV

-103 DAYELPLFGKSVKL
+103 DAYDLPLFGKNVKL

-165 QPLPAVTRGQQQ
+165 QPLPAVMRGQQ

-186 SQEEAMILFQQQ
+186 SQEEALMTSQQQ

-240 DPDHNAVNSLMTQNL
+240 DPEYNAVNSLMTQNL

-261 GAITMQQAAEI
+261 GAISMQQAAEI
-272 DARLKADPELYG
+272 DAKLKADPELYG

-313 APKLESSAAGT
+313 APKLESTAAAA
-324 PTAAERARV
+324 PTVAERARV